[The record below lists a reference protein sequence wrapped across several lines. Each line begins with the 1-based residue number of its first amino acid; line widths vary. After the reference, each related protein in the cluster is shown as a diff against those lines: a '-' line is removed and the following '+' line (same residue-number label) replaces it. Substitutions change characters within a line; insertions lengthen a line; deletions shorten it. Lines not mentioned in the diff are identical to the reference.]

1 MQNQNEIAKINHFL
15 ALMLP
20 VVVDVVKRILQAF
33 GCQVAEEGNG
43 LDLAFSIRSGEKQVK
58 FYLQNLLLE
67 IATVDRDEQPLIFD
81 ERLRDFDYFLS
92 KMVRVTQSK
101 LNVLFHLLG
110 QEDVDAAIENIT
122 KDAKQY
128 ERIRIW
134 RLDQKPSSERQP
146 WS

>member
-1 MQNQNEIAKINHFL
+1 MQDQVQIAKINAFL
-15 ALMLP
+15 SLIVP
-20 VVVDVVKRILQAF
+20 TVVGVIRTILEKLNFKVK
-33 GCQVAEEGNG
+33 EEGEG
-43 LDLAFSIRSGEKQVK
+43 FGLAFSIKKGNTEAK

-67 IATVDRDEQPLIFD
+67 IATIDRDEQPLRFD
-81 ERLRDFDYFLS
+81 ENLRDFDYFLT
-92 KMVRVTQSK
+92 KIARLTESK

-122 KDAKQY
+122 KDSKQY

-134 RLDQKPSSERQP
+134 RFNQKPSSERQP